1 MYDNVLHLSHHYHH
15 YMNGQN
21 GVITMLLM
29 LLKMYY
35 IPWSFILLL
44 FVSERKWT
52 SRQKALVLGIKILR
66 NVQSYYY
73 ACIIS
78 MVFCFPP
85 FFCFLFF
92 YCFSIHT

>member
-15 YMNGQN
+15 YMNGPN

-52 SRQKALVLGIKILR
+52 SGQKALVLGIKILR

-85 FFCFLFF
+85 FFLFSFLLLL
-92 YCFSIHT
+92 